1 MVPKAKPAIKVIHQ
15 MAIDFKTFLSIVPYV
30 LDVRK
35 PVLIRGRHGIGKSE
49 VIYQIARELGLPVVE
64 RRVSQMTEGDLLGMP
79 SAIGVE
85 IGGKRATTW
94 DAPDWLLTACAQP
107 VVMFLDEVDRGT
119 TEVRQGIF
127 ELTDSRKIAGVT
139 LHPGTLIIAAV
150 NGGNHGSQYQV
161 GEMDPAELDRWTA
174 FDLEPTVEDWLTWAK
189 DNTHG
194 LVWDFINQNRKD
206 LEHGGDF
213 EPNKKYPSRRSWK
226 RLNDC
231 LVAGKLTT
239 DAATKASIIY
249 NLACGFVGF
258 EAAVKLKSHVENY
271 KEQVTVEDIL
281 DAGKVSKTKDF
292 TVTDHAALVE
302 KIAQSDRLKVALDA
316 KILKNLGA
324 YWLTVPSEVSMKL
337 YTEVGRQFVKNAVAM
352 HAIEID
358 GVKLGGH
365 LAAMLGANR
374 NK

>member
-1 MVPKAKPAIKVIHQ
+1 
-15 MAIDFKTFLSIVPYV
+15 MAIDFATFLSTVPYV
-30 LDVRK
+30 LNVRK
-35 PVLIRGRHGIGKSE
+35 PVLLRGRHGIGKSE
-49 VIYQIARELGLPVVE
+49 LVYQIARERGLPVVE

-79 SAIGVE
+79 SAIGTE

-139 LHPGTLIIAAV
+139 LHPDTLIIAAV

-174 FDLEPTVEDWLTWAK
+174 FDVEPTVEDWLTWAK

-194 LVWDFINQNRKD
+194 LIWDFINQNRKD
-206 LEHGGDF
+206 LEHAGDF

-258 EAAVKLKSHVENY
+258 EAAVKLKAHVENY

-281 DAGKVSKTKDF
+281 DDGKVSKTKDF
-292 TVTDHAALVE
+292 AITDHAALAE
-302 KIAQSDRLKVALDA
+302 KIAQSGRINEALTTVA
-316 KILKNLGA
+316 LKNLA
-324 YWLTVPSEVSMKL
+324 SYWLTLPSEVAMKL
-337 YTEVGRQFVKNAVAM
+337 YTDIGRSFVKNAVAL
-352 HAIEID
+352 HATEVN
-358 GVKLGGH
+358 GVKVGEQLAKVLGSG
-365 LAAMLGANR
+365 R
-374 NK
+374 SK

>member
-1 MVPKAKPAIKVIHQ
+1 
-15 MAIDFKTFLSIVPYV
+15 MAIDFATFRSIAPYV
-30 LDVRK
+30 LNVRK

-49 VIYQIARELGLPVVE
+49 VVYQIARDLGLPVVE
-64 RRVSQMTEGDLLGMP
+64 RRCSQMTEGDLLGMP

-94 DAPDWLLTACAQP
+94 DAPDWLLTACAMP

-119 TEVRQGIF
+119 MEVRQGIF

-139 LHPGTLIIAAV
+139 LHPDTLIIAAV

-161 GEMDPAELDRWTA
+161 GEMDPAELDRWTV
-174 FDLEPTVEDWLTWAK
+174 FDLEPTVEDWLTWGK
-189 DNTHG
+189 DNIHG
-194 LVWDFINQNRKD
+194 LIWDFINQNRKD
-206 LEHGGDF
+206 LEHAGDF

-231 LVAGKLTT
+231 LVGSGLLKTINGVWRGA
-239 DAATKASIIY
+239 DIY
-249 NLACGFVGF
+249 NLTCGFVGF
-258 EAAVKLKSHVENY
+258 EAAVKFKAHIENY

-302 KIAQSDRLKVALDA
+302 KIAQSGRLKEALDA
-316 KILKNLGA
+316 KVLKNLGA
-324 YWLTVPSEVSMKL
+324 YWLLIPSEVSMKL

-352 HAIEID
+352 HAIEVD

-365 LAAMLGANR
+365 LATMLGAGR